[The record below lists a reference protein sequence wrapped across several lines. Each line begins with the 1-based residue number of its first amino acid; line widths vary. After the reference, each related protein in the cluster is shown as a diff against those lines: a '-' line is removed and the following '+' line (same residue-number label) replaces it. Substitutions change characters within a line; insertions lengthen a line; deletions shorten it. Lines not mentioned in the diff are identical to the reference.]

1 MIAEKKQRIFHH
13 PGLDLN
19 SPIYRF
25 VSWRWVE
32 DLLIGKNLTLVRP
45 ESWDDPFEMINRPI
59 QVRVTDKNQGYSSKV
74 LDQHNFEVFSQS
86 WTTKDMADT
95 MLRAYSKLAS
105 TAAAFSAPPLEF
117 EPEQHAL
124 EAIQISTTIG
134 KLLGALEYGLE
145 NLAEFESAYITQVDY
160 MSEEELANRVVS
172 TYANGPDTGKDPA
185 CVVSLLSI
193 KRDNYEAE
201 NEVRPIVLL
210 NERAKELDYLRV
222 KTDPEILIDSITIDP
237 RISSFKVKASGPN
250 DYVQRIELLKKWG
263 FASKIRQSH
272 LYAVSP
278 IFESVLD
285 LDSPDLNLSAE
296 AKARWRELH
305 EINKVT
311 Q

>member
-1 MIAEKKQRIFHH
+1 
-13 PGLDLN
+13 
-19 SPIYRF
+19 
-25 VSWRWVE
+25 
-32 DLLIGKNLTLVRP
+32 
-45 ESWDDPFEMINRPI
+45 
-59 QVRVTDKNQGYSSKV
+59 
-74 LDQHNFEVFSQS
+74 
-86 WTTKDMADT
+86 
-95 MLRAYSKLAS
+95 
-105 TAAAFSAPPLEF
+105 
-117 EPEQHAL
+117 
-124 EAIQISTTIG
+124 
-134 KLLGALEYGLE
+134 
-145 NLAEFESAYITQVDY
+145 

-296 AKARWRELH
+296 AKARWREFH